1 MAEIKIEKKKPVWPW
16 VLLIVIL
23 LAIAAFI
30 IYQNQASDD
39 FNEDFDDEYSD
50 AEIENNE
57 DDTVYQDNAIYDT
70 IRNDEYGTAAMT
82 ALMESMRDST
92 RFGTDSTY
100 TKNALKSLAQLT
112 VSKAEAYNLES
123 SAALT
128 NLQQYAESN
137 VSSESRMDKN
147 NQLQTQLKK
156 VTDEVVQVIQQLQP
170 KTNIA
175 AETVNSLK
183 STANK
188 ISATT
193 ALSKQQA
200 TLQTFFRQAHDIL
213 HDLQS

>member
-57 DDTVYQDNAIYDT
+57 DDTIYQDNAIYDT

-188 ISATT
+188 ISATA
-193 ALSKQQA
+193 ALSKQQES
-200 TLQTFFRQAHDIL
+200 LQSFFRQAHDIL